1 MLQRGQR
8 VRSYV
13 ETERRRMVRIRIVG
27 RTGAK
32 DDEQHKNDVTRS
44 LARFETSSSQF
55 THPITGLIW
64 SSAGSS
70 SESPVRTRFSALR
83 RTRSG

>member
-1 MLQRGQR
+1 VLQRGQR

-32 DDEQHKNDVTRS
+32 DDEQHKKRCY
-44 LARFETSSSQF
+44 
-55 THPITGLIW
+55 PILGPI
-64 SSAGSS
+64 
-70 SESPVRTRFSALR
+70 
-83 RTRSG
+83 